1 MPLQVVGYVAI
12 GFPLGGMANLVL
24 RSRAHWSELELSPVP
39 KLVLQGTRD
48 SYSPLST
55 LRDLMM
61 QYNEHEPTPG
71 PMELKVCGSAHL
83 VLHTCVP
90 AAVPGSTVGLLRGS
104 REGLPV
110 MLAVLWLTA
119 SENSCL
125 EPSPNLNVSYLLAYY
140 HAHLDSTAC
149 ICVLYCAVLYRQSMA
164 LTTSSKGSGR

>member
-1 MPLQVVGYVAI
+1 MHWLIKAAISDRHHLPHHHHTMPLQVVGYVAI

-71 PMELKVCGSAHL
+71 PMELKVGGPSDLVCAHL
-83 VLHTCVP
+83 YLYLRQCWKALQGCFK
-90 AAVPGSTVGLLRGS
+90 AAGRG
-104 REGLPV
+104 
-110 MLAVLWLTA
+110 
-119 SENSCL
+119 CL
-125 EPSPNLNVSYLLAYY
+125 
-140 HAHLDSTAC
+140 
-149 ICVLYCAVLYRQSMA
+149 
-164 LTTSSKGSGR
+164 